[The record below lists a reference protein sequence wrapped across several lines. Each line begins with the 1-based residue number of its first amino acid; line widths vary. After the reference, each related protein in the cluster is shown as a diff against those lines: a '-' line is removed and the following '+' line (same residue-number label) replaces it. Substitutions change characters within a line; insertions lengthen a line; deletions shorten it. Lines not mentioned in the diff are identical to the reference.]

1 MFLKIAGQIGKKQF
15 NDKMFDLVIACLAD
29 HVFSIR
35 DAACKTLQQIVDIFG
50 LDWAKQIVMPKV
62 FQLAEEKNYLRRM
75 TMLFQINY
83 LMSSQLLEKVLFWK
97 Y

>member
-1 MFLKIAGQIGKKQF
+1 MSKVLLLTLDPLFLQHFYCFGKKIPNAQIAGQIGKKQF

-50 LDWAKQIVMPKV
+50 LDWAKASG
-62 FQLAEEKNYLRRM
+62 L
-75 TMLFQINY
+75 TLF
-83 LMSSQLLEKVLFWK
+83 
-97 Y
+97 